1 MGVELVALEGRH
13 VRLEPL
19 AVDHADA
26 LLSAA
31 AEDRTSYAYSWVPQ
45 DRDEIGRYLDKMLAD
60 QRAGAALSFVQ
71 RRQPDGKVVGHTR
84 FFNMEWWSWPLAD
97 GDPDVVEI
105 GSTWLAASAQRTLI
119 NTEAK
124 LLMFGHA
131 FDRWHAQ
138 RVYLKTDARNDRS
151 RRAILRIGA
160 SFEGVLRSSMPRYNE
175 VGARDSAYFS
185 VIASEWPA
193 VRARLDGLV
202 ASG

>member
-1 MGVELVALEGRH
+1 MGVVLEGRH

-19 AVDHADA
+19 TVDHADA
-26 LLSAA
+26 LLGAA
-31 AEDRTSYAYSWVPQ
+31 AEDRASYAYSWVPG
-45 DRDEIGRYLDKMLAD
+45 DRDDVDRYVEKMLAD
-60 QRAGAALSFVQ
+60 QRAGTALSFVQ
-71 RRQPDGKVVGHTR
+71 RRQPEGDVVGHTR
-84 FFNMEWWSWPLAD
+84 FFNMEWWNWALAD

-124 LLMFGHA
+124 LLMFGCA
-131 FDRWHAQ
+131 FDMWHAQ
-138 RVYLKTDARNDRS
+138 RVYLKTDARNERS

-193 VRARLDGLV
+193 VRARLDGLL
-202 ASG
+202 ARA

>member
-1 MGVELVALEGRH
+1 MGVVLEGRH

-19 AVDHADA
+19 TADHADA
-26 LLSAA
+26 LLGAA
-31 AEDRTSYAYSWVPQ
+31 TEDRATYAYSWVPG
-45 DRDEIGRYLDKMLAD
+45 DRDDVDRYVEKMLAD
-60 QRAGAALSFVQ
+60 QRAGTALSFVQ
-71 RRQPDGKVVGHTR
+71 RRQPEGDVVGHTR
-84 FFNMEWWSWPLAD
+84 FFNMEWWNWPLAD

-131 FDRWHAQ
+131 FDTWHAQ
-138 RVYLKTDARNDRS
+138 RVYLKTDARNERS

-193 VRARLDGLV
+193 VRARLDGLL
-202 ASG
+202 ARA